1 MSNAVNREPNDRAES
16 QQEVVSE
23 FELRIFSPAAAG
35 DRNPSGAVSAVT
47 AGEKSAE
54 PESVVDPVPLRYY
67 TRPRMTLRLPVPGR
81 LAAAPFLFGALLLGR
96 PDGACAET
104 SPARIAPSVTLRAGL
119 SVSEH
124 YGTEERGQEY
134 EVHSRRRNSAVASLS
149 LHLPVTE
156 RFGLQQEICY
166 VRKGSRQDIGVKILE
181 IPTTLDVTYDLDYIE
196 IPALLRFEWRASRRP
211 SLYSLSG
218 GALSLVV
225 HDRYRLRG
233 EVSDGEQ
240 TVPIRADADMREV
253 SGFDF
258 NFVYGFG
265 SEFVLSGL
273 DLALEYRFA
282 IGWNE
287 LRLPTYAYVPFGD
300 EEILVENAP
309 VPLRNQS
316 HWLTVGYRF

>member
-1 MSNAVNREPNDRAES
+1 MSWS
-16 QQEVVSE
+16 
-23 FELRIFSPAAAG
+23 LRI
-35 DRNPSGAVSAVT
+35 
-47 AGEKSAE
+47 
-54 PESVVDPVPLRYY
+54 
-67 TRPRMTLRLPVPGR
+67 PGR
-81 LAAAPFLFGALLLGR
+81 PFAAPGLLVGLLLALPGSAR
-96 PDGACAET
+96 CE
-104 SPARIAPSVTLRAGL
+104 PAPKALAPSLAIRAGL
-119 SVSEH
+119 SFSEH

-134 EVHSRRRNSAVASLS
+134 KVSSHRRRSGVAAIS

-156 RFGLQQEICY
+156 RFGLQQEVCY

-181 IPTTLDVTYDLDYIE
+181 IPTTLNVTYDLDYIE
-196 IPALLRFEWRASRRP
+196 IPALLRFEWRSSRRP

-240 TVPIRADADMREV
+240 TVPLRADADMREV
-253 SGFDF
+253 SVFDF

-265 SEFVLSGL
+265 SEFTWTGL

-287 LRLPTYAYVPFGD
+287 LRLPTYAYIPFGD
-300 EEILVENAP
+300 EELLVENAP